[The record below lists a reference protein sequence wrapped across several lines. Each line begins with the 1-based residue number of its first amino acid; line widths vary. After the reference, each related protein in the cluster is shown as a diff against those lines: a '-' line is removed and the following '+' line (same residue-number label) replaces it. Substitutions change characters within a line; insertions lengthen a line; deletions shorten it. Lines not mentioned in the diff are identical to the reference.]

1 LAHFSSPN
9 SIWISSL
16 KVLTIIIIVVVVV
29 MAKEEKKHCY
39 HHCQFDDDDHHHHLR
54 NRVHLI
60 IMRKLIDMVE
70 YIFS

>member
-1 LAHFSSPN
+1 
-9 SIWISSL
+9 
-16 KVLTIIIIVVVVV
+16 